1 MKQYMQQHGTSY
13 YVANWFFPPELRD
26 DVFAL
31 YAFVR
36 IPDDVVDDPA
46 ADPVLARQE
55 LDEMWRIFVDV
66 YTLPQPLSK
75 RGGQETP
82 TPKGTPSPYQ
92 GTTGWDRENVAR
104 EMSRICHQYEIPL
117 EWVED
122 FFAAMYADL
131 DQKVYRTYEDLQWYM
146 YGSAEVIGLMMCKLI
161 GYDESQEQEV
171 WRTAKLLGEA
181 MQYTNFLRDIS
192 QDLLEYDR
200 IYMPEDRLV
209 QHDLNH
215 ILLTQYVQG
224 KPVDD
229 RWQAFVSAQVLQC
242 KELYRE
248 ANKGIQLLH
257 PQGRRAVLVASWMYE
272 SILDKIIRNDY
283 DALTRIAR
291 TTKFEKLRTLL
302 FKTIRYA
309 MGTLD

>member
-13 YVANWFFPPELRD
+13 YVANWFFPSELRD

-36 IPDDVVDDPA
+36 IPDDVVDGPA

-66 YTLPQPLSK
+66 YAVGNEQNTTTALNPLPLRGSSPLS
-75 RGGQETP
+75 GGDSADWQ
-82 TPKGTPSPYQ
+82 
-92 GTTGWDRENVAR
+92 NVSR
-104 EMSRICHQYEIPL
+104 EMSRLCHQYEIPL

-131 DQKVYRTYEDLQWYM
+131 DQKVYRTYEDLQGYM

-192 QDLLEYDR
+192 EDLLEYDR

-224 KPVDD
+224 KPVDE
-229 RWQAFVSAQVLQC
+229 RWQTFVSAQVLQC

-257 PQGRRAVLVASWMYE
+257 PQGRRAVLVASRMYE

-283 DALTRIAR
+283 DSLTRTAR
-291 TTKFEKLRTLL
+291 TTKFEKLRTL
-302 FKTIRYA
+302 FSHTIRYA

>member
-1 MKQYMQQHGTSY
+1 
-13 YVANWFFPPELRD
+13 
-26 DVFAL
+26 
-31 YAFVR
+31 
-36 IPDDVVDDPA
+36 
-46 ADPVLARQE
+46 
-55 LDEMWRIFVDV
+55 
-66 YTLPQPLSK
+66 
-75 RGGQETP
+75 
-82 TPKGTPSPYQ
+82 
-92 GTTGWDRENVAR
+92 
-104 EMSRICHQYEIPL
+104 
-117 EWVED
+117 
-122 FFAAMYADL
+122 
-131 DQKVYRTYEDLQWYM
+131 M

-192 QDLLEYDR
+192 EDLLEYDR
-200 IYMPEDRLV
+200 IYMPEDRLL

-224 KPVDD
+224 KPVDE
-229 RWQAFVSAQVLQC
+229 RWQKFVSAQVLQC

-283 DALTRIAR
+283 DTLTRTAR